1 MAIQD
6 DIKKILDAVE
16 EIPADSIEICLN
28 YKSESIPHLLKIV
41 DNVLEEGY
49 LERYEGSLGP
59 ILSVLM
65 LSQLQERELFSRVV
79 ALFDCDL
86 ELLEVVFGD
95 SYEALFPI
103 VLGSVCEEP
112 ALLDAIIDDEEQSE
126 LAISSAIQA
135 YLTLVQRGVLDREL
149 CLKKFKNLYVRDDMS
164 PFTLGI
170 ATACVLNIHP
180 RSIESSIRNAYKNE
194 SINEDMI
201 PVELVDRVLKQK
213 KDKIMKR
220 FAEDK
225 RFMPIT
231 DSIPYFNEYINSI
244 ED

>member
-6 DIKKILDAVE
+6 NINKILEAVE
-16 EIPADSIEICLN
+16 EIPTESIELCLN

-41 DNVLEEGY
+41 DQVLEDGY
-49 LERYEGSLGP
+49 LEQYEGSLGP
-59 ILSVLM
+59 VLSVLM
-65 LSQLQERELFSRVV
+65 LAELKEKELFSRVV
-79 ALFDCDL
+79 ELFDCDL

-95 SYEALFPI
+95 FYEVLFP
-103 VLGSVCEEP
+103 VALGSVCEDVS
-112 ALLDAIIDDEEQSE
+112 LLDAIIDDEEQSE
-126 LAISSAIQA
+126 LAIASAIQA
-135 YLTLVQRGVLDREL
+135 YLTVLKRGVIDREI
-149 CLKKFKNLYVRDDMS
+149 CLKKFKNLYERDDMS
-164 PFTLGI
+164 PFTMGI

-180 RSIESSIRNAYKNE
+180 RSIESSIRRAYENE

-225 RFMPIT
+225 RFMPII
-231 DSIPYFNEYINSI
+231 DSIAYFSDYMNIS